1 MGAGRGTVM
10 SYSPAAVQTPTTPT
24 QNSWETAG
32 LAVLL
37 VVAVALLALIV
48 GRTLDDRRTVG
59 GATTARTSLQVVQ
72 PRPLAVSDAGGAIHH
87 RGGNQ
92 P

>member
-1 MGAGRGTVM
+1 M
-10 SYSPAAVQTPTTPT
+10 SYSPAAVQTPTTPAQET
-24 QNSWETAG
+24 WATAG

-37 VVAVALLALIV
+37 VAAVAILALIV
-48 GRTLDDRRTVG
+48 GRTLDDRRP
-59 GATTARTSLQVVQ
+59 ARSSTTARTSLQVVQ
-72 PRPLAVSDAGGAIHH
+72 PASVALSDAGGTIHH

>member
-1 MGAGRGTVM
+1 M

-24 QNSWETAG
+24 HNGWETAG

-37 VVAVALLALIV
+37 VVAVALLALVV
-48 GRTLDDRRTVG
+48 GRALDDRHSVV
-59 GATTARTSLQVVQ
+59 GATTARTSLQIVH
-72 PRPLAVSDAGGAIHH
+72 PTPLALSGAGGAIHH